1 MYDALRSRCFLYLD
15 AVFTMRLRTTESEAF
30 SVLHGITLAGVI
42 ISVTDSQSPDI
53 GHRAHHVDCVHLSLS
68 GAIALLGGRCSSSDV
83 VYMKVTSAL
92 EDSDHRRFTFEHAV
106 HFLGT
111 RALCSLA
118 HLAIARVC
126 LTNGFQSA
134 LICTYQ
140 DDLLEG
146 EFPK

>member
-1 MYDALRSRCFLYLD
+1 MPYEAGASYIWMLYLRVC
-15 AVFTMRLRTTESEAF
+15 ARRRVKPLACCMELLLLVLLSLSQTHNPRT
-30 SVLHGITLAGVI
+30 
-42 ISVTDSQSPDI
+42 SVTE
-53 GHRAHHVDCVHLSLS
+53 HHVDCVHLSLS